1 MKLQPI
7 QNDILNR
14 RHTVAKIIVTNIAVH
29 ETFETF
35 VSIHYFINTSS

>member
-7 QNDILNR
+7 RTDILNR
-14 RHTVAKIIVTNIAVH
+14 RHAIAKIIVTNIAVY

-35 VSIHYFINTSS
+35 VSIHYFINTWS